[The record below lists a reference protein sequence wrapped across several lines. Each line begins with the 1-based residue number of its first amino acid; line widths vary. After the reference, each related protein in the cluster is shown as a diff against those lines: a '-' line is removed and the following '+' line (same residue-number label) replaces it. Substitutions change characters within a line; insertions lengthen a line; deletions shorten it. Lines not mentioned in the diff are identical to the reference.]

1 MAKVTI
7 EPVTRIEGH
16 ARITIDKD
24 ETDNI
29 LGAHLEV
36 LELRGFEKLVEGMEV
51 DKMPLVT
58 ARICGVCPVAHHI
71 VSSKTL
77 DTCYQTEAPPGA
89 RIYRHMLLLGHYIH
103 SHALSL
109 FALCGPDIF
118 MGVDAPAE
126 QRSIVYM
133 SKDAPEL
140 ARKALRLRTIGQ
152 LITEILGGRGIHPV
166 TSVAGGV
173 AKSLTIEEKNKI
185 LTWIN
190 EAEGLTEELAE
201 ALRPALQ
208 NLEEQ
213 SPEYKLDIYS
223 VAHVDKDG
231 NWDIYGDHLRV
242 MDANGKK
249 VVDFTADRY
258 MDYFE
263 ERTFN
268 DSYMKNVTLKL
279 NNTSN
284 TFWVGPLA
292 RLNAAASIGSERADR
307 EREGLF
313 SHFGKPVNSPIAL
326 HEARFIEIIA
336 ALEKL
341 KALLS
346 DPVLEESTG
355 KGIGVWRHEIK
366 NKPGAGIGSLEAPR
380 GVLIHHYDVD
390 EEAKIKSANLIV
402 ATQNNYLA
410 IDDTLGQAAQVY
422 LAASDKQLLNGIEH
436 ALRLFD
442 PCLACATHRL
452 GDMPLEILVN
462 QNGKPIRRIR
472 S

>member
-1 MAKVTI
+1 MAKVII

-16 ARITIDKD
+16 ARISIEKD
-24 ETDNI
+24 DADNI
-29 LGAHLEV
+29 LSAHLEV

-77 DTCYQTEAPPGA
+77 DACYQIEPPAGA

-118 MGVDAPAE
+118 MGIDAPVE
-126 QRSIVYM
+126 ERSIVYM
-133 SKDAPEL
+133 SKESPAL
-140 ARKALRLRTIGQ
+140 AGKALRLRTIGQ
-152 LITEILGGRGIHPV
+152 LITETLGGRGIHPV
-166 TSVAGGV
+166 TSIAGGV
-173 AKSLTIEEKNKI
+173 AKSLTGEEINKI

-190 EAEGLTEELAE
+190 EAENLTGELGE
-201 ALRPALQ
+201 ALRPALRK
-208 NLEEQ
+208 LEEK
-213 SPEYKLDIYS
+213 SPGYKLDIYS
-223 VAHVDKDG
+223 AAHVDKDG
-231 NWDIYGDHLRV
+231 NWDIYGDHLTV
-242 MDANGKK
+242 MDAEGKK
-249 VVDFTADRY
+249 AVDFTVDRY

-263 ERTFN
+263 EKTFY

-279 NNTSN
+279 NNASN
-284 TFWVGPLA
+284 IFWVGPLS
-292 RLNAAASIGSERADR
+292 RLNVAVSMGSERADR

-313 SHFGKPVNSPIAL
+313 SRFGKPVNTPIAL

-341 KALLS
+341 KILIS
-346 DPVLEESTG
+346 DPVLEESMG
-355 KGIGVWRHEIK
+355 KGIGEWRQEVK
-366 NKPGAGIGSLEAPR
+366 NKPGAGIASLEAPR
-380 GVLIHHYDVD
+380 GVLVHHYDVD
-390 EEAKIKSANLIV
+390 EEAKVKSVNLIV

-410 IDDTLGQAAQVY
+410 IDETLGQAARVY
-422 LAASDKQLLNGIEH
+422 LASSDQQLLNGIEH

-452 GDMPLEILVN
+452 GGMPLEILVN
-462 QNGKPIRRIR
+462 QNGKCIRRIR
-472 S
+472 T

>member
-1 MAKVTI
+1 MAKITI

-24 ETDNI
+24 ENDNI

-51 DKMPLVT
+51 EKMPLVT

-77 DTCYQTEAPPGA
+77 DTCYQTEPPPGA

-118 MGVDAPAE
+118 MGIDAPAE
-126 QRSIVYM
+126 QRSIIYM

-152 LITEILGGRGIHPV
+152 LITETLGGRGIHPV

-173 AKSLTIEEKNKI
+173 AKSFTIEEKNRI

-190 EAEGLTEELAE
+190 EAEGLIEELAE
-201 ALRPALQ
+201 TIRPALQ
-208 NLEEQ
+208 NLEEK
-213 SPEYKLDIYS
+213 SPKYKLDIFN

-231 NWDIYGDHLRV
+231 NWDIYGDHLTV

-263 ERTFN
+263 EKTFD

-292 RLNAAASIGSERADR
+292 RLNAAASMGSERTDR
-307 EREGLF
+307 ERERLF
-313 SHFGKPVNSPIAL
+313 SRFGNPVNSPIAL

-346 DPVLEESTG
+346 DPILEESTG
-355 KGIGVWRHEIK
+355 KGIRAWRHEIK

-390 EEAKIKSANLIV
+390 EEAKVKSANLIV

-422 LAASDKQLLNGIEH
+422 LASSDKQLLNGIEH

-462 QNGKPIRRIR
+462 QNGKRIRRIR
-472 S
+472 T